1 MSRFRSLLLCVTV
14 GASLVQAAPGDA
26 AGAAP
31 RITGITKLSSTGGSK
46 SAVVEVPNKVW
57 IDSSTV
63 DARKDGPNSDVSIS
77 GKGAFV
83 GVAFV
88 NRSTDEAVTMRN
100 LLIVGRW
107 DVCDGGGCPREHV
120 YYVQGNA
127 SARRVVLLPGTYDVH
142 LIGGPGPIEITLRFH
157 GGTGGATKVVAD
169 EPSPVDLKAPP
180 AEVTRTDQGAY
191 VASSG
196 SEFDTGRVGFS
207 VSLMYVRAER
217 PLDSLSGGVCQI
229 NGPTA
234 PPRHLFGPQ
243 CFALTRAGFGPGH
256 YSIAESVRGREY
268 TLMPLFSYAE
278 NDMGQMPTLDG
289 RRGLG
294 AWVATPYPLQDFR
307 FAGLF
312 VKIR

>member
-1 MSRFRSLLLCVTV
+1 MARLRSLVLCVAV
-14 GASLVQAAPGDA
+14 GASLVQTAPGDA
-26 AGAAP
+26 AGARP
-31 RITGITKLSSTGGSK
+31 RIAGVTTLSSTGGPK
-46 SAVVEVPNKVW
+46 SAVVEVPSKVW
-57 IDSSTV
+57 IDSAAI
-63 DARKDGPNSDVSIS
+63 DARKDGPNPDVSIS
-77 GKGAFV
+77 GRGAFV

-100 LLIVGRW
+100 VLIVGRW
-107 DVCDGGGCPREHV
+107 DVCDGGSCPREHV
-120 YYVQGNA
+120 YYVQGNV
-127 SARRVVLLPGTYDVH
+127 SAHRAVLGPGTYDVH
-142 LIGGPGPIEITLRFH
+142 LIGGSGPIEITLRFH
-157 GGTGGATKVVAD
+157 GGAGGSTEVVAD
-169 EPSPVDLKAPP
+169 EPSAVDLKAPA
-180 AEVTRTDQGAY
+180 AEVTQTDQGAY

-196 SEFDTGRVGFS
+196 SEFDAGRVGFS

-234 PPRHLFGPQ
+234 PPRHFFGPQ

-256 YSIAESVRGREY
+256 YSVAESVRGREY

-278 NDMGQMPTLDG
+278 NDLGQMPTLDG

-294 AWVATPYPLQDFR
+294 AWVSTPYPLQEFR

-312 VKIR
+312 VRMR